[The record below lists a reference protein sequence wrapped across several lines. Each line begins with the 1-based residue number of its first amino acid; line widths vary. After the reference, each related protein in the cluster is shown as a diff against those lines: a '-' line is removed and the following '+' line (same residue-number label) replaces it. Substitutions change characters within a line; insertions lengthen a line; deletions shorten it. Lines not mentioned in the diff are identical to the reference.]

1 MLAEFMLKMA
11 ARPLIPSLP
20 IEFPLARAKFKLCRE
35 RRNHYSERFK
45 TRFRMP
51 ALYDSRR
58 WSNCLVRRNITEEGS
73 RRLQS
78 GEIPRLPVPF
88 LGILYRRIGAI
99 GEDINYRRYSPW
111 VRPDCCDFAYGPA
124 SDVHQ
129 NRHGLNPV
137 YDYYR
142 PYVCEHYLFDHLC
155 HTGNGSLQVPTASS
169 LTSLK
174 IQD

>member
-88 LGILYRRIGAI
+88 LNLILLFLTPIRVGFCIDELEPLVKISIIVAI
-99 GEDINYRRYSPW
+99 VPG
-111 VRPDCCDFAYGPA
+111 CGPIA
-124 SDVHQ
+124 AI
-129 NRHGLNPV
+129 L
-137 YDYYR
+137 
-142 PYVCEHYLFDHLC
+142 
-155 HTGNGSLQVPTASS
+155 
-169 LTSLK
+169 LTDLHPMYIK
-174 IQD
+174 IVTV